1 MKTLTMLVMMLGLI
15 ALIGCGAAEETST
28 TDAAEQT
35 AATETAETTE
45 TTETATADEAQ
56 TAAEEPVAEQ
66 PTTEVIATDEFTILD
81 KEQGIRYAELVMG
94 TGVEALD
101 RMQVECH
108 YTLFFADSTGLEK
121 VERFQSSKDSNR
133 PFQCQLGVRLI
144 PGWSIG
150 MIGMKE
156 GGTRRI
162 FVPWNLGYGP
172 NGSGKIP
179 PKTNL
184 IFEIDFLKAL

>member
-1 MKTLTMLVMMLGLI
+1 MKTLTMLLMMFGLI
-15 ALIGCGAAEETST
+15 ALIGCGAADEADTA
-28 TDAAEQT
+28 DATEQT
-35 AATETAETTE
+35 AATETTE
-45 TTETATADEAQ
+45 TTETNETAEEATAQETEAV
-56 TAAEEPVAEQ
+56 AEEV
-66 PTTEVIATDEFTILD
+66 PTEDLEILD
-81 KEQGIRYAELVMG
+81 LEQGVRYAELVVG
-94 TGVEALD
+94 TGPEAID
-101 RMQVECH
+101 RMKVECH

-121 VERFQSSKDSNR
+121 VERFQSSKDANR

-150 MIGMKE
+150 MVGMKE

-162 FVPWNLGYGP
+162 FVPWNLGYGAS
-172 NGSGKIP
+172 GSGKIP